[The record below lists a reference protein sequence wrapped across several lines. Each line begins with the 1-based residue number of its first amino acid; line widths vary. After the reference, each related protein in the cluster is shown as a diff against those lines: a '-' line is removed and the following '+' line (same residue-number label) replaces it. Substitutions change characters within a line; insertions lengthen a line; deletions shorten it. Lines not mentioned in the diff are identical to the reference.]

1 MPAKQQAWGGSE
13 DGLCR
18 HKHVQGRR
26 LGALDRPL
34 LELLPRGPCSIESL
48 SLPGLPVPVGKMV
61 GWRFL
66 L

>member
-34 LELLPRGPCSIESL
+34 LGVAP
-48 SLPGLPVPVGKMV
+48 
-61 GWRFL
+61 
-66 L
+66 